1 MLSVDGSVTADTP
14 LRLSTAAELA
24 FPGGGMKAAG
34 LRKERDAGRLETWFV
49 AGKEYTSLSAIEEML
64 KQCRARQKDRGSIS
78 SQKGAMPPEPLSIAQ
93 PGSSETETIS
103 VGLASLLMKCEQPRK
118 LSANI

>member
-1 MLSVDGSVTADTP
+1 MLSPDGAITADTP

-24 FPGGGMKAAG
+24 FPGGGMKAVG

-78 SQKGAMPPEPLSIAQ
+78 SPKGETRPAPSSTEQ
-93 PGSSETETIS
+93 PGSSETGVVSIE
-103 VGLASLLMKCEQPRK
+103 LAAALMRCGPQKRRFI
-118 LSANI
+118 NT